1 MMSALIDARSDW
13 ADKDTFEAD
22 RQKLLQYSIPRY
34 PFEIAPAR
42 SPLILSSRTLAGSSF
57 RS

>member
-1 MMSALIDARSDW
+1 MNALIDARPEW

-22 RQKLLQYSIPRY
+22 RQKLLQYSLPRY
-34 PFEIAPAR
+34 PSQIAPAR